1 MKKIIKLTE
10 SDLKK
15 IITKVISEQTKGSPT
30 YTNVSATNAQSMK
43 NFANQVASKGTTP
56 TTQPTTKPVQKTTT
70 SGNTSTNLNLKGK
83 TLSPKAAPP
92 KYGIN
97 SPEFIHQWNGIYSI
111 AANFVPTVGPYLS
124 TGISLYDAKLYYD
137 EGDKISAGVMVAFSL
152 LPYVGSVVS
161 KIPQVKELG
170 QKGMIALA
178 SKIARG
184 TPITDTVELAV
195 MQGINTNSSIVQKA
209 LKYVGDDIVKL
220 GKTAV
225 DVASTEASQSRTI
238 DYIKRV
244 AAAA

>member
-30 YTNVSATNAQSMK
+30 YTNVSATNAQAMK

-111 AANFVPTVGPYLS
+111 GANFAPMIGPFVS
-124 TGISLYDAKLYYD
+124 SGISLYDAKLYYD
-137 EGDKISAGVMVAFSL
+137 EGDKITAGVMTAFAL
-152 LPYVGSVVS
+152 LPYVGSIAS
-161 KIPQVKELG
+161 KIPGVKELG
-170 QKGMIALA
+170 QKGMASLA

-184 TPITDTVELAV
+184 TPITDTAELAV
-195 MQGINTNSSIVQKA
+195 MGGINTNSGLIQKA

-225 DVASTEASQSRTI
+225 EVASNETSQSNTI

>member
-1 MKKIIKLTE
+1 MKIVITE
-10 SDLKK
+10 GQFNFLK
-15 IITKVISEQTKGSPT
+15 EQTK
-30 YTNVSATNAQSMK
+30 VSASNVQSIK
-43 NFANQVASKGTTP
+43 NYATQVASKGTTP

-97 SPEFIHQWNGIYSI
+97 SPEFIHRYLGIYSI
-111 AANFVPTVGPYLS
+111 GANFVPIVGPYLS

-137 EGDKISAGVMVAFSL
+137 EGDKITAGVMVAFSL

-170 QKGMIALA
+170 QKGMIAL
-178 SKIARG
+178 
-184 TPITDTVELAV
+184 ELAV

>member
-1 MKKIIKLTE
+1 MKIVITE
-10 SDLKK
+10 GQFNFLK
-15 IITKVISEQTKGSPT
+15 EQTK
-30 YTNVSATNAQSMK
+30 VSASNVQSIK
-43 NFANQVASKGTTP
+43 NYATQVASKGTTP
-56 TTQPTTKPVQKTTT
+56 TNQPTTKPVQKTTT
-70 SGNTSTNLNLKGK
+70 KPTTSGSTSTNLNLKGK

-111 AANFVPTVGPYLS
+111 GANFAPMIGPFVS
-124 TGISLYDAKLYYD
+124 SGISLYDAKLYYD
-137 EGDKISAGVMVAFSL
+137 EGDKITAGVMTAFAL
-152 LPYVGSVVS
+152 LPYVGSIVS
-161 KIPQVKELG
+161 KIPGVKELG
-170 QKGMIALA
+170 PKGMVDLA

-184 TPITDTVELAV
+184 TPITDTAELAV
-195 MQGINTNSSIVQKA
+195 MGGINTNSGLIQKA

-225 DVASTEASQSRTI
+225 EVASNETSQSNTI